1 MAETIRHDN
10 PAAMREVSIDLDGV
24 ELSAFVGTSER
35 PIAETIWG
43 ALHALY
49 QKAGEPVSFNR
60 AKWAKDLGVCQKT
73 ISNAVSRLKAEHR
86 LEQRR
91 RGREYLYRTI
101 TGPQQVGLVSVNAI
115 AARPGPIT
123 SVDQLQ
129 GTWMAPSSKPT
140 PAQPGNEQVAGNC
153 REPGGNVT
161 GTLGESGEQVAG
173 NCREPGGN
181 VTGTLGE
188 SGEQV
193 AGNCREPGGNVTGT
207 LGESG
212 EQVAGNC
219 REPGGN
225 VTGTLGESGEQVAG
239 NQQEAAAQ
247 IPLVSCPRCGPGSM
261 VPTKIRAL
269 QTASLPGTTYYCAGS
284 NRSCSLLWHS
294 TEGVIYEAGQRQL
307 THEEATIF
315 VQRHL
320 GKPESALPTDG
331 TNQQR
336 GRYLDAYRRR
346 FGQLPWDTEE
356 GQRVIAGVTERN
368 TDGDD
373 PEPRGR
379 VRACAPAGRPGLN
392 INQVKPE
399 ILTGPAGAHTHTRE
413 DRPDSADRIAE
424 RPP

>member
-43 ALHALY
+43 ALHALC

-91 RGREYLYRTI
+91 RGREYLYRTT
-101 TGPQQVGLVSVNAI
+101 TGPQQVELVSVDAI

-123 SVDQLQ
+123 RVDQLQ
-129 GTWMAPSSKPT
+129 DTWMAPSSKPT

-173 NCREPGGN
+173 N
-181 VTGTLGE
+181 L
-188 SGEQV
+188 
-193 AGNCREPGGNVTGT
+193 
-207 LGESG
+207 
-212 EQVAGNC
+212 
-219 REPGGN
+219 
-225 VTGTLGESGEQVAG
+225 
-239 NQQEAAAQ
+239 QEAAAQ

-261 VPTKIRAL
+261 LPTKIRPI

-294 TEGVIYEAGQRQL
+294 TAGVIHEAGQRQL
-307 THEEATIF
+307 TRDEATVL
-315 VQRHL
+315 VQRRL
-320 GKPESALPTDG
+320 GKPESAPLTDG

-336 GRYLDAYRRR
+336 GRYLDSYRRR
-346 FGQLPWDTEE
+346 FGQLPWETAE
-356 GQRVIAGVTERN
+356 GTRFIDGVVQRN
-368 TDGDD
+368 TEGDD
-373 PEPRGR
+373 PEPR
-379 VRACAPAGRPGLN
+379 APAPAPAGRPARLN
-392 INQVKPE
+392 INQDKPE
-399 ILTGPAGAHTHTRE
+399 LLTGPAGAHTHTRE
-413 DRPDSADRIAE
+413 NRPDSADRIAE

>member
-91 RGREYLYRTI
+91 RGREYLYRTT
-101 TGPQQVGLVSVNAI
+101 TGPQQVELVSVDAI

-123 SVDQLQ
+123 RVDQLQ
-129 GTWMAPSSKPT
+129 DTWMAPSSKPT

-193 AGNCREPGGNVTGT
+193 AGN
-207 LGESG
+207 L
-212 EQVAGNC
+212 
-219 REPGGN
+219 
-225 VTGTLGESGEQVAG
+225 
-239 NQQEAAAQ
+239 QEAAAQ

-261 VPTKIRAL
+261 LPTKIRPI

-294 TEGVIYEAGQRQL
+294 TAGVIHEAGQRQL
-307 THEEATIF
+307 TRDEATVL
-315 VQRHL
+315 VQRRL
-320 GKPESALPTDG
+320 GKPESAPLTDG

-336 GRYLDAYRRR
+336 GRYLDSYRRR
-346 FGQLPWDTEE
+346 FGQLPWETAE
-356 GQRVIAGVTERN
+356 GTRFIDGVVQRN
-368 TDGDD
+368 TEGDD
-373 PEPRGR
+373 PEPR
-379 VRACAPAGRPGLN
+379 APAPAPAGRPARLN
-392 INQVKPE
+392 INQDKPE
-399 ILTGPAGAHTHTRE
+399 LLTGPAGAHTHTRE
-413 DRPDSADRIAE
+413 NRPDSADRIAE